1 MYTGIMEVGKILGGG
16 GEEIWGQ
23 VHDFG
28 DLTVVM
34 TLAGGAEMGREALT
48 RVRELYHGEG
58 SLEER
63 IKRAAGVVVEEFG
76 GEGGCVARVGGRVCV
91 AGSLRVWVKR
101 TEGKDGWLPAGDCLV
116 GEVGKGMLMILG
128 NNPFWECVGEGVA
141 RAVAGGGGSVEQM
154 AEELGAVVRGG
165 ERGRGAVG
173 VIIKFSIFNLDRGI
187 PLREQLNQ
195 NAQVSN
201 DVKGSRISWWKRLGG
216 NMPRI
221 RTYDS
226 RSGGNNKKRVVWA
239 GVGFLVLAAA
249 VIGGGGVWRRETERR
264 QSGVEERILEIRAK
278 FDEAKAMVELNP
290 VRARELVQEVASG
303 LKALDVKE
311 EKDARIEEIES
322 ELERV
327 REEAMGARRG
337 EAREVGG
344 LGLVREGR
352 KRGRMVRG
360 EEGEL
365 VVLDSEEG
373 RVIAVSLKQNNGKV
387 IAQAEG
393 GKLTAFYPEKTV
405 VLTEAGVVQTS
416 NSKLQVPT
424 DSEWGGI
431 VDMEIWAGNI
441 YLLDG
446 QKQQIWVYRGT
457 DKGFGSKSAWLGEGQ
472 VLDGEAMGMTVDGN
486 IWVMTKAQ
494 DSRLKIQKYSR
505 GVGQE
510 FEVTGME
517 DLGGNAIYT
526 DDAAEKLYVL
536 DERGGRVVV
545 IGKTGGYDGQYVVEQ
560 AKEATDIVADEGG
573 GKIYLLAGSKIWEIQ
588 L

>member
-1 MYTGIMEVGKILGGG
+1 
-16 GEEIWGQ
+16 
-23 VHDFG
+23 
-28 DLTVVM
+28 
-34 TLAGGAEMGREALT
+34 
-48 RVRELYHGEG
+48 
-58 SLEER
+58 
-63 IKRAAGVVVEEFG
+63 
-76 GEGGCVARVGGRVCV
+76 
-91 AGSLRVWVKR
+91 
-101 TEGKDGWLPAGDCLV
+101 
-116 GEVGKGMLMILG
+116 
-128 NNPFWECVGEGVA
+128 
-141 RAVAGGGGSVEQM
+141 
-154 AEELGAVVRGG
+154 
-165 ERGRGAVG
+165 
-173 VIIKFSIFNLDRGI
+173 
-187 PLREQLNQ
+187 
-195 NAQVSN
+195 
-201 DVKGSRISWWKRLGG
+201 
-216 NMPRI
+216 
-221 RTYDS
+221 
-226 RSGGNNKKRVVWA
+226 
-239 GVGFLVLAAA
+239 
-249 VIGGGGVWRRETERR
+249 
-264 QSGVEERILEIRAK
+264 
-278 FDEAKAMVELNP
+278 
-290 VRARELVQEVASG
+290 
-303 LKALDVKE
+303 
-311 EKDARIEEIES
+311 
-322 ELERV
+322 
-327 REEAMGARRG
+327 
-337 EAREVGG
+337 
-344 LGLVREGR
+344 
-352 KRGRMVRG
+352 
-360 EEGEL
+360 